1 MNRRRRQ
8 AAIATVVVLAAIA
21 VAAYAAIRGTGEPSA
36 ETASPPDGA
45 SSTLAPAASSP
56 GTSPTPTVKNE
67 EEPVEGGP
75 TNPTNPIPS
84 PVPTRSLCPF
94 LPSGTDPGSP
104 QDLEDKTA
112 DAAISSIPVLS
123 VFAAA
128 MQASELDAVLRTVP
142 GVTVLAP
149 TDDAFAAD
157 IPEDELEVLLIQ
169 RHDDLKQLLERHII
183 ARQRS
188 LESLVSAGRAKGL
201 SGHSMEFAAANGA
214 VRISDD
220 ANISCSDIKAT
231 NARIHIVDSVL
242 GYIQLTEPQEEL
254 G

>member
-1 MNRRRRQ
+1 MNRRKRQ

-21 VAAYAAIRGTGEPSA
+21 VAGYAALRETREPSA
-36 ETASPPDGA
+36 ETASPPDGT
-45 SSTLAPAASSP
+45 SSTLAPARSSP
-56 GTSPTPTVKNE
+56 GVTPTSTVKNE
-67 EEPVEGGP
+67 EASVGGS
-75 TNPTNPIPS
+75 TNPNNPTPS

-112 DAAISSIPVLS
+112 DAAIASIPVLS

-128 MQASELDAVLRTVP
+128 VQASELDAVLRTVP

-157 IPEDELEVLLIQ
+157 IPEDELEELLIH
-169 RHDDLKQLLERHII
+169 RHDDLKQLLERHIM
-183 ARQRS
+183 AKQRT
-188 LESLVSAGRAKGL
+188 LESLVNAGRATAL
-201 SGHSMEFAAANGA
+201 SGHSMKFAATNGA
-214 VRISDD
+214 VRISND
-220 ANISCSDIKAT
+220 ANVTCSDVKAA
-231 NARIHIVDSVL
+231 NATIHIVDSVL